1 MSRAVSFDYSLH
13 RPLPLDL
20 RTGDHNMFTRYKDY
34 PVFSFG
40 WWWRRLALSAL
51 ILFVVVFS
59 QTFVSWLPY
68 SDPAA
73 SALCAFLTM
82 LSYVLAVNIGPGL
95 ATLARH
101 RGLSPKFEA
110 ATIVVVIITSTILSL
125 WLDEQLRQ
133 LCARVME
140 PFPMATQLLKRLL
153 VPRTIYD
160 YFIAFAYSIVTGGIL
175 AIPAYFSELNRSQLI
190 RSMRREQELRLERQQ
205 ADLRLSVLQAQVE
218 PHFLFN
224 TLASIRALVRHAP
237 DQSEATLDALVEYL
251 RASIPKLRDGERS
264 ISTLGEQLDLCAN
277 YLEVMRL
284 RTAGRLR
291 YAIEADAALRALPF
305 PPMLLITLAENA
317 IKHGIEPKRGPG
329 LVTISAA
336 RDGDRLR
343 VSVADDGVGLQLGVG
358 GGLGLANV
366 RAQLDTLFDGR
377 AAFDLRNLPAGGVR
391 AEMAVPLQEPAA

>member
-1 MSRAVSFDYSLH
+1 MSPRVSFDYSL
-13 RPLPLDL
+13 RKPLPFEL
-20 RTGDHNMFTRYKDY
+20 RTGDHNLFTRYKDH

-51 ILFVVVFS
+51 ILFVVIFS
-59 QTFVSWLPY
+59 QTFVTWLPY
-68 SDPAA
+68 SDPTAA
-73 SALCAFLTM
+73 ALCAFLTM
-82 LSYVLAVNIGPGL
+82 FSYLLAVNVGPGL
-95 ATLARH
+95 ATLVRH
-101 RGLSPKFEA
+101 RNGSPKLEA
-110 ATIVVVIITSTILSL
+110 AAIVFVIVVSTLLSL
-125 WLDEQLRQ
+125 WLDELLRQ

-140 PFPMATQLLKRLL
+140 PFPEATRLLKRILE
-153 VPRTIYD
+153 PRTGYD

-175 AIPAYFSELNRSQLI
+175 AIPAYFSELNRSQLV
-190 RSMRREQELRLERQQ
+190 RSLRKEQALRMEKQQ

-224 TLASIRALVRHAP
+224 TLASIRALIRQAP

-251 RASIPKLRDGERS
+251 RASIPKLRDHERS
-264 ISTLGEQLDLCAN
+264 TSTLGQQLDLCAN

-291 YAIEADAALRALPF
+291 YVIEADAALRALPF

-329 LVTISAA
+329 QVTISAA
-336 RDGDRLR
+336 CEDDRLR
-343 VSVADDGVGLQLGVG
+343 VSVIDDGVGLQLGVG
-358 GGLGLANV
+358 SGLGLVNV

-377 AAFDLRNLPAGGVR
+377 ASFDLRNLPTGGVR
-391 AEMAVPLQEPAA
+391 AEMVVPLRESAA